1 MFPCINV
8 LEGVW
13 PSLSKQEWCN
23 HTKSDGMTDQTMQVL
38 RSGSLQTKRD
48 TCWSGVKWTTLRWD
62 RSPRSGVKGGVCILQ
77 CRCRTFGCCDLVR
90 LANTFSYELLVVTAK
105 WAPLVRFVLGVP
117 HQKTPENTL
126 MSHTSLRPRYTFIS
140 AFASGCTL
148 VSRRHT
154 TTTVTVQATTPSH
167 PRSSASMPPQYL
179 NEMFSAGIQR
189 DCCPWS
195 PLDHPQSDHSAFNA
209 SQANTLIGHFCLERR
224 SPSM

>member
-1 MFPCINV
+1 M
-8 LEGVW
+8 LVW
-13 PSLSKQEWCN
+13 
-23 HTKSDGMTDQTMQVL
+23 GQVDHPAVGQVSQI
-38 RSGSLQTKRD
+38 RSQ
-48 TCWSGVKWTTLRWD
+48 
-62 RSPRSGVKGGVCILQ
+62 GGVCILQ

-140 AFASGCTL
+140 AFVSGCTL

-167 PRSSASMPPQYL
+167 PRSSASMPSISER
-179 NEMFSAGIQR
+179 NVF
-189 DCCPWS
+189 CW
-195 PLDHPQSDHSAFNA
+195 HSARLL
-209 SQANTLIGHFCLERR
+209 SLVTLG
-224 SPSM
+224 SPTI